1 MRTHTEPLMNYLNS
15 SMRQLK
21 VRLSCSAGTIEN
33 VQSLD
38 YSTDFGSC
46 IAIGNTV
53 SASIRVTCKTPAFSL
68 RGIELV
74 LAFGAP
80 DPDTDGQT
88 IWTQMGIFKV
98 TELENRMGFST
109 FTAYDRMY
117 ANTLEEYRSQ
127 LEYPATLQ
135 AVLNEICAKCGLT
148 APAITA
154 NPTLQNDYL
163 SEYTLR
169 DAIGFIAGYQ
179 GKNAYIDCD
188 GKLIFKWFSTCTYTA
203 DDHMANVPYSDERN
217 IRIDKVIC
225 STGDDN
231 IQSGNGSEGII
242 FNNPMMTQERLDE
255 ILTAVKDFTYRR
267 LDADILVGNY
277 LIESGDIIKI
287 TSSGEELTVP
297 AMSVSFHYDGGISCK
312 LSSYGVPDTVMKSIS
327 AKRFTDQTKIKGL
340 KEEIVYTT
348 EKITGANGGFVRINF
363 GDDGKT
369 AEILILDKPEIDNP
383 DPNMNAKNV
392 WRWNKEGLGHSHN
405 GYNGPYDDVAVTADG
420 HLVADRIAGNLI
432 SGVAIKTTTSETYSQ
447 SYAKLQEGGLNFYTP
462 EGYLVGSVIEV
473 WENPETSDTAG
484 TLIATDK
491 NRWIAIGK
499 YVEGGWYSEFT
510 YRPNDYYPFTFI
522 GHTKFET
529 EDVKIKGK
537 LFLRRYGTDDEYDNV
552 EDELHSLRE
561 RVSALEEIVYN
572 LSSDYTCGG

>member
-135 AVLNEICAKCGLT
+135 AVLDEICAKCGLT

-267 LDADILVGNY
+267 LDADIPVGNY

-327 AKRFTDQTKIKGL
+327 AKRFTDHTKYKGL
-340 KEEIVYTT
+340 RKEIAYTT
-348 EKITGANGGFVRINF
+348 DMITGASGGYLRLEF

-369 AEILILDKPEIDNP
+369 AELLIMDTPDKNTAVNIWRFN
-383 DPNMNAKNV
+383 KN
-392 WRWNKEGLGHSHN
+392 GLGHSHN
-405 GYNGPYDDVAVTADG
+405 GYNGPYDDIALTADG
-420 HLVADRIAGNLI
+420 HIVADRIAGNLI

-447 SYAKLQEGGLNFYTP
+447 SYAKLQEGGLTFYTP
-462 EGYLVGSVIEV
+462 SDQAIGSVIEV
-473 WENPETSDTAG
+473 FDDASVGENSAG
-484 TLIATDK
+484 IALLAHQG
-491 NRWIAIGK
+491 RWIGFG
-499 YVEGGWYSEFT
+499 EFLDGGWGSSAE
-510 YRPNDYYPFTFI
+510 YRPSDSIPFKFYAK
-522 GHTKFET
+522 TKFI
-529 EDVKIKGK
+529 EDMEVNTVNI
-537 LFLRRYGTDDEYDNV
+537 RNYGTDNYINLMDEIQN
-552 EDELHSLRE
+552 LRE
-561 RVSALEEIVYN
+561 RIAKLEGAV
-572 LSSDYTCGG
+572 GGINSMITLVED